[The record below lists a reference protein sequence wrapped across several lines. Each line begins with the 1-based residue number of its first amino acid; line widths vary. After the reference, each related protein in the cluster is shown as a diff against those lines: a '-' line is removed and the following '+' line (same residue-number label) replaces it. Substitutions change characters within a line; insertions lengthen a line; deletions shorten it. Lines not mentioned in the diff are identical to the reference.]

1 LKLRQKLFLVFGL
14 SYLLVFMVFFL
25 STNTFL
31 MQGFME
37 LEDANI
43 QKQTELGLHA
53 IEMRMKELDE
63 VTHGFAAWDNAYYF
77 IKSNITH
84 FIDNALLLSTFV
96 ESRINFMAFLDLNGS
111 VVYTK
116 AFDILR
122 LQSIPFPSSVMEL
135 ITGIESLKTHERVDS
150 KVVGL
155 LNSPEGPFII
165 ASRPILTSE
174 RSGPIEGTLICGRFI
189 DTLEVERLKQV
200 TFLSLKFHDVDTLLE
215 GSDLSS
221 VLTQLSDG
229 VTIVIERPSYESI
242 SGYTVIRTM
251 FGEPALILEVD
262 AARDVFQHNIMMVS
276 YFVVTSLLVGVI
288 IALIAL
294 LAMNRLILSPLVK
307 LGKEVSEIDPHAI
320 DLRNVVIEGDDELA
334 ALSVNIDDMLQ
345 ALNDYQRRL
354 RESERMATI
363 GQTSAM
369 VGHDLRNPLQVVYLL
384 SARLRK
390 RIEAIKESLD
400 EADVKELEFIEDKL
414 KSQITYM
421 DKIVSDLQDFSK
433 TVNVRPK
440 DTDLEEVTV
449 EVVASIQVPE
459 NVEVSLRFDERLH
472 AVYADGGLL
481 RRVFTNLI
489 TNAVQAMPRGGFL
502 IVEGSVADEMAKVV
516 VSDTGVGISE
526 ENMSK
531 VFQPLFT
538 TKAKGT
544 GLGLA
549 VCKKIVEAHGGEIYV
564 SSKENVGTSFTLLIP
579 YKRPA
584 DVDQTPAE
592 GVAAAES
599 ESVVESEKD
608 AGQVDFHGLGLL

>member
-1 LKLRQKLFLVFGL
+1 MKLRQKLFIVFGL
-14 SYLLVFMVFFL
+14 SYMLVFMGFFL
-25 STNTFL
+25 TTNTFL
-31 MQGFME
+31 MQGFLE

-43 QKQTELGLHA
+43 KKQTELGLHA
-53 IEMRMKELDE
+53 LELRMNELDE
-63 VTHGFAAWDNAYYF
+63 VTHSYAAWDNAYYF

-84 FIDNALLLSTFV
+84 FIDNALLMSTFV
-96 ESRINFMAFLDLNGS
+96 ESRISFMAFLDLNGR

-116 AFDILR
+116 AFDIMRLR
-122 LQSIPFPSSVMEL
+122 SIPFPSSVMEQ
-135 ITGIESLKTHERVDS
+135 ITSIDSLKTHDRVDD

-155 LNSPEGPFII
+155 LDSLEGPYMV

-174 RSGPIEGTLICGRFI
+174 KKGPIVGTLICGRFI

-200 TFLSLKFHDVDTLLE
+200 TFLSLKLIDFGTVQ
-215 GSDLSS
+215 GSSDLSS
-221 VLTQLSDG
+221 VLTRLSDG
-229 VTIVIERPSYESI
+229 APIVVERPSYESI
-242 SGYTVIRTM
+242 LSYTVVNTM
-251 FGEPALILEVD
+251 FGEPALLLEVD
-262 AARDVFQHNIMMVS
+262 AARDVFQHSLMMVS
-276 YFVVTSLLVGVI
+276 YFVVTSLLVGVV

-294 LAMNRLILSPLVK
+294 LTMNRMILSPLVK
-307 LGKEVSEIDPHAI
+307 LSKEVSEIDPHAI
-320 DLRNVVIEGDDELA
+320 DLRNVVIKGDDELA

-384 SARLRK
+384 SARLKK
-390 RIEAIKESLD
+390 RIELIRDRLE

-414 KSQITYM
+414 KSQTVYM

-433 TVNVRPK
+433 TVNVKPE
-440 DTDLEEVTV
+440 DTDLEEIAVDV
-449 EVVASIQVPE
+449 IASIQMPE
-459 NVEVSLRFDERLH
+459 NVDVSVSFDMRLH
-472 AVYADGGLL
+472 RIYSDGGLL

-489 TNAVQAMPRGGFL
+489 TNAVQAMPDGGFL
-502 IVEGSVADEMAKVV
+502 IVEGSVVNEMAKIV

-531 VFQPLFT
+531 MFQPLFT

-564 SSKENVGTSFTLLIP
+564 SSKEDVGSSFTFLIP
-579 YKRPA
+579 YNWPT
-584 DVDQTPAE
+584 DVDQAPIEDIVVPEDEKMAE
-592 GVAAAES
+592 
-599 ESVVESEKD
+599 
-608 AGQVDFHGLGLL
+608 HR

>member
-1 LKLRQKLFLVFGL
+1 MTLKLRQKLFIVFGL
-14 SYLLVFMVFFL
+14 SYMLVFMGFFL
-25 STNTFL
+25 TTNTFL
-31 MQGFME
+31 MQGFLE

-43 QKQTELGLHA
+43 KKQTELGLHA
-53 IEMRMKELDE
+53 LELRMNELDE
-63 VTHGFAAWDNAYYF
+63 VTHSYAAWDNAYYF

-84 FIDNALLLSTFV
+84 FIDNALLMSTFV
-96 ESRINFMAFLDLNGS
+96 ESRISFMAFLDLNGR

-116 AFDILR
+116 AFDIMRLR
-122 LQSIPFPSSVMEL
+122 SIPFPSSVMEQ
-135 ITGIESLKTHERVDS
+135 ITSIDSLKTHDRVDD

-155 LNSPEGPFII
+155 LDSLEGPYMV

-174 RSGPIEGTLICGRFI
+174 KKGPIVGTLICGRFI

-200 TFLSLKFHDVDTLLE
+200 TFLSLKLIDFGTVQ
-215 GSDLSS
+215 GSSDLSS
-221 VLTQLSDG
+221 VLTRLSDG
-229 VTIVIERPSYESI
+229 APIVVERPSYESI
-242 SGYTVIRTM
+242 LSYTVVNTM
-251 FGEPALILEVD
+251 FGEPALLLEVD
-262 AARDVFQHNIMMVS
+262 AARDVFQHSLMMVS
-276 YFVVTSLLVGVI
+276 YFVVTSLLVGVV

-294 LAMNRLILSPLVK
+294 LTMNRMILSPLVK
-307 LGKEVSEIDPHAI
+307 LSKEVSEIDPHAI
-320 DLRNVVIEGDDELA
+320 DLRNVVIKGDDELA

-384 SARLRK
+384 SARLKK
-390 RIEAIKESLD
+390 RIELIRDRLE

-414 KSQITYM
+414 KSQTVYM

-433 TVNVRPK
+433 TVNVKPE
-440 DTDLEEVTV
+440 DTDLEEIAVDV
-449 EVVASIQVPE
+449 IASIQMPE
-459 NVEVSLRFDERLH
+459 NVDVSVSFDMRLH
-472 AVYADGGLL
+472 RIYSDGGLL

-489 TNAVQAMPRGGFL
+489 TNAVQAMPDGGFL
-502 IVEGSVADEMAKVV
+502 IVEGSVVNEMAKIV

-531 VFQPLFT
+531 MFQPLFT

-564 SSKENVGTSFTLLIP
+564 SSKEDVGSSFTFLIP
-579 YKRPA
+579 YNWPT
-584 DVDQTPAE
+584 DVDQAPIEDIVVPEDEKMAE
-592 GVAAAES
+592 
-599 ESVVESEKD
+599 
-608 AGQVDFHGLGLL
+608 HR